1 MENMGTFWRT
11 QVVMYIMG
19 YTGTRV
25 HYGVLVYIA
34 NVHKVACVNSNKTL
48 DTSSATPP
56 KPAKRHG
63 AIGITVTA
71 LICVISMTSKSMS
84 RESV

>member
-1 MENMGTFWRT
+1 
-11 QVVMYIMG
+11 MYIMG

-25 HYGVLVYIA
+25 HYGVFVYSV
-34 NVHKVACVNSNKTL
+34 NVHKVVCVNSDKTL

-56 KPAKRHG
+56 KLAKRHG